1 MMQKELLLGQLPLF
15 AALPPEELR
24 YLAATLREKVVPHG
38 ALLFRE
44 GDYGDRF
51 YVVIA
56 GELEIIKA
64 LDTASE
70 FVLDARGAGE
80 FIGEMSLLH
89 HDGLRTAS
97 VRARGTTRLL
107 EMSRAEF
114 DALLHRQPT
123 LAYEMVRVLSN
134 RLRDANNATI
144 RDLREKNS
152 QLTQALLDLRAAQ
165 AQIIEQETLA
175 RELRLAREIQE
186 SMLPRKLPQLTG
198 FEIGGRMIAARMVGG
213 DFYDAIPLD
222 ADRVGVVIGDVSG
235 KGVPAALLMA
245 LVCSLLRAEA
255 VRTDSPEEVLR
266 VVNGHLLSRNAR
278 GMFVTVLYG
287 VLHRV
292 TREFTFVRAG
302 HELPLVL
309 DAGGAN
315 LTPERGRGHPL
326 GMFASPAL
334 DSQTVVVP
342 PGGTLLLFTDGVT
355 EAMDQQGELFG
366 VERIAEAVRDYPRAT
381 AQELCD
387 HLVDAV
393 TAYHGAA
400 PQADDITLLAVRA
413 R

>member
-1 MMQKELLLGQLPLF
+1 MDKILIGRVPLF
-15 AALPPEELR
+15 AALPPDEIGR
-24 YLAATLREKVVPHG
+24 LAASLSSAVYPANTI
-38 ALLFRE
+38 LFRE
-44 GDYGDRF
+44 GDHGDRF
-51 YVVIA
+51 YIVLAGQIA
-56 GELEIIKA
+56 IVKA
-64 LDTASE
+64 LGTDDE
-70 FVLDARGAGE
+70 RLLGVRGAGE
-80 FIGEMSLLH
+80 FVGEMSLLSA
-89 HDGLRTAS
+89 DGLRTAS
-97 VRARGTTRLL
+97 VRVHEDAEVLELTR
-107 EMSRAEF
+107 ADF
-114 DALLHRQPT
+114 DALLHRHPT
-123 LAYEMVRVLSN
+123 LAYEMLRVLST
-134 RLRDANNATI
+134 RLRASHDTAI
-144 RDLREKNS
+144 RDLHEKN
-152 QLTQALLDLRAAQ
+152 QRLTQAYAELQAAQ